1 MYDVF
6 GLPLHPLVVH
16 AVVVLLPLSALGL
29 VACVLFGRLRRGYA
43 GLALLGLVAGT
54 GAAWVAAL
62 SGHALADQVGTPAA
76 HMAWG
81 EWLPRVAT
89 ATLVVAAVWYF
100 LQRGKAEPDS
110 MAKGLGILTVL
121 LSVVSTAL
129 TVIVGHSGATAVWS
143 GTGATPASTPSASA
157 SAATTPSNSGSTSPT
172 PSASTQQ
179 SYTLKQVQQHSSA
192 GDCWAAI
199 NGGVYD
205 LTSWVGQHPGGS
217 ERIVAL
223 CGTDA
228 SSAFN
233 AQHSGQGKPEST
245 LTQFYLG
252 ELAS

>member
-1 MYDVF
+1 MYEFF

-29 VACVLFGRLRRGYA
+29 IACIVVKRFRQRYA
-43 GLALLGLVAGT
+43 GLAVLGLAAGT
-54 GAAWVAAL
+54 GAAWVAVL

-89 ATLVVAAVWYF
+89 ATLVAAAVWYF
-100 LQRGKAEPDS
+100 LQRGKAETDNL
-110 MAKGLGILTVL
+110 AQGLGILTAL
-121 LSVVSTAL
+121 LSAASIAL
-129 TVIVGHSGATAVWS
+129 TVVVGHSGATAVWS
-143 GTGATPASTPSASA
+143 GTGAAPAATSTASASPTTQPSATSSASA
-157 SAATTPSNSGSTSPT
+157 SAN
-172 PSASTQQ
+172 QQ
-179 SYTLKQVQQHSSA
+179 QTYTLKQVQQHNSA
-192 GDCWAAI
+192 SDCWAAI

-205 LTSWVGQHPGGS
+205 LTSWISQHPGGP
-217 ERIVAL
+217 ERIIPL

-228 SSAFN
+228 SAAFN
-233 AQHSGQGKPEST
+233 AQHSGQSKPEST

>member
-1 MYDVF
+1 MYEFF

-29 VACVLFGRLRRGYA
+29 IACIVVKRLRQRYA
-43 GLALLGLVAGT
+43 GLAVLGLAAGT
-54 GAAWVAAL
+54 GAAWVAVL

-89 ATLVVAAVWYF
+89 ATLVAAAVWYF
-100 LQRGKAEPDS
+100 LQRGKAETDNL
-110 MAKGLGILTVL
+110 AKGLGILTAL
-121 LSVVSTAL
+121 LSAASIAL
-129 TVIVGHSGATAVWS
+129 TVVVGHSGATAVWS
-143 GTGATPASTPSASA
+143 GTSAAPAATSTASASPTTQPSATSSASA
-157 SAATTPSNSGSTSPT
+157 SAN
-172 PSASTQQ
+172 QQ
-179 SYTLKQVQQHSSA
+179 QTYTLKQVQQHNSA
-192 GDCWAAI
+192 SDCWAAI

-205 LTSWVGQHPGGS
+205 LTSWISQHPGGP
-217 ERIVAL
+217 ERIIPL

-228 SSAFN
+228 SAAFN
-233 AQHSGQGKPEST
+233 AQHSGQSKPEST